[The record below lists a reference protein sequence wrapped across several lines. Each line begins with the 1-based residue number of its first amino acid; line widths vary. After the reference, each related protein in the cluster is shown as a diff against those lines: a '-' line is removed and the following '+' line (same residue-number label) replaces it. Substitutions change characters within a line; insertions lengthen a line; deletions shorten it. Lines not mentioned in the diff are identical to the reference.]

1 MTSVGET
8 LRQERLRRNVEL
20 QQVSEELK
28 ISSRLLEAIEA
39 DEYGKLPGGVFGK
52 SFVRQYA
59 GLLGLDGEEV
69 AAQFERAVQSPELAH
84 LTELKRP
91 AAAISLPRMDE
102 PRFSAGRQRSVL
114 PSLIAV
120 VVVMLICSGV
130 YAWWQRNRQLAAVRP
145 QIPLAAET
153 RRATPPQP
161 AAQTQQPPAQTRQQA
176 AETTTAGA
184 ALAPETAAPQPA
196 SQPGVPQPLVPDAEA
211 AGTAA
216 VRVELVVAEPVWV
229 SVRRDGRSIYQGEL
243 KPNEIR
249 TVAANTEIILR
260 LGNAGGLTIVL
271 NGKPIPSPGPRGQIR
286 TVQLTSGGFQIVPP
300 EAPAPRAPALLE
312 PL

>member
-8 LRQERLRRNVEL
+8 LRQQRLRRNVEL

-28 ISSRLLEAIEA
+28 ISSRMLEAIEA
-39 DEYGKLPGGVFGK
+39 DEYGKLPGGVFAK

-59 GLLGLDGEEV
+59 AVLGLDAEEV
-69 AAQFERAVQSPELAH
+69 ATQFEHAVQSPELAR
-84 LTELKRP
+84 LTELRRP
-91 AAAISLPRMDE
+91 TLALPRMEE

-130 YAWWQRNRQLAAVRP
+130 YAWWQRNRQLAAMRP
-145 QIPLAAET
+145 QIPPAAET
-153 RRATPPQP
+153 RHATPPQP
-161 AAQTQQPPAQTRQQA
+161 AAQTQQPVPTQQPAA
-176 AETTTAGA
+176 ATTAA
-184 ALAPETAAPQPA
+184 APAPQTAAPQPV

-211 AGTAA
+211 SGTGA
-216 VRVELVVAEPVWV
+216 VQVELVVAEPVWV

-249 TVAANTEIILR
+249 TVAANTEITLR
-260 LGNAGGLTIVL
+260 LGNAGGLTILL

-300 EAPAPRAPALLE
+300 EAPAPAPAPRAPALLE

>member
-8 LRQERLRRNVEL
+8 LRQQRLRRNVQL

-28 ISSRLLEAIEA
+28 ISSRMLEAIEA
-39 DEYGKLPGGVFGK
+39 DEYGKLPGGVFAK

-69 AAQFERAVQSPELAH
+69 AAQFERAVQSPELAR
-84 LTELKRP
+84 LTELRRP
-91 AAAISLPRMDE
+91 AIALPRMDE
-102 PRFSAGRQRSVL
+102 PRFSPGRQRSVL

-130 YAWWQRNRQLAAVRP
+130 YAWWQRSRQLAAVRP
-145 QIPLAAET
+145 QIPPPAET
-153 RRATPPQP
+153 RRATPPQS
-161 AAQTQQPPAQTRQQA
+161 AAQTPPPPVQTQQPA
-176 AETTTAGA
+176 ATAANA
-184 ALAPETAAPQPA
+184 ASAPETNVPQAA
-196 SQPGVPQPLVPDAEA
+196 SQPGIPQPLVPDTEA
-211 AGTAA
+211 SGTGA

-243 KPNEIR
+243 KANEIR
-249 TVAANTEIILR
+249 TVAANTEITLR

-300 EAPAPRAPALLE
+300 EAPAPAPAPRAPALLE